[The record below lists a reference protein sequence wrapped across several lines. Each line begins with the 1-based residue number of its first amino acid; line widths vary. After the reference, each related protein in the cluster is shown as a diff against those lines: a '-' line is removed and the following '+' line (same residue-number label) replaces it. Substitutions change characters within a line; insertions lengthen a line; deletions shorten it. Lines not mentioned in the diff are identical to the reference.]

1 MGGGISQVIGRQRF
15 AAFHH
20 PIIGKQHLVLGGNRA
35 GEAQHDVYPRRV
47 FGFHQKLGVGA
58 VLAAAIGDGIVDHH
72 DFAVV
77 AQVDAAGMQRVAA
90 QAVAHGHRH
99 FHPSLL
105 HGLPMWRSDEGAR
118 TDGIHD
124 DAAGHAAAGG
134 FLYGLNDFLAIVVG
148 EPNVKRNVY
157 AGCGHG
163 EIADHGV
170 YAGIGVGS
178 ECGLVACHHRKAIDA
193 GAGFEGILVAR
204 RHAG

>member
-1 MGGGISQVIGRQRF
+1 M
-15 AAFHH
+15 
-20 PIIGKQHLVLGGNRA
+20 
-35 GEAQHDVYPRRV
+35 
-47 FGFHQKLGVGA
+47 
-58 VLAAAIGDGIVDHH
+58 AAAIGDGVVYHH

-90 QAVAHGHRH
+90 QAVAHRYRQ

-118 TDGIHD
+118 TDGIYD
-124 DAAGHAAAGG
+124 NAASHAAAGG

-148 EPNVKRNVY
+148 EPNVKRNVD
-157 AGCGHG
+157 AGFCCGK
-163 EIADHGV
+163 IADHGV
-170 YAGIGVGS
+170 YAGIGIGS
-178 ECGLVACHHRKAIDA
+178 ECGLIACHHGKAIDA